1 MTSVCDWCPRG
12 ISKEEKIHRGRP
24 PPGETSRLL
33 GNPLRQRRWRNLD
46 SNYVENPCWFANSQG
61 RERPEQVVRSGNFIC
76 WNLLW
81 PGLGVHF
88 AFFLP
93 FFFFF
98 GGRTTRE
105 RAPSLHFPI
114 RRGELP
120 GWARSAPQSGRRC
133 EQRPGLPVQRQSWA
147 PGCDGTE
154 QQRGCQQARRAARW
168 ASQTLPVHAP
178 QEKTAVECWTLGR
191 QALGEDLT

>member
-61 RERPEQVVRSGNFIC
+61 RERPELVVRSGNFIC

-88 AFFLP
+88 AFLP
-93 FFFFF
+93 FFFFLV
-98 GGRTTRE
+98 GEPPGREPPRCTSQSE
-105 RAPSLHFPI
+105 EENFLVGLAPHPSLAGDASRDPVSLCRDKAGHLGVMELNS
-114 RRGELP
+114 REGVSRHAGQRGEP
-120 GWARSAPQSGRRC
+120 ARHCQC
-133 EQRPGLPVQRQSWA
+133 THHKKRQQWNA
-147 PGCDGTE
+147 GP
-154 QQRGCQQARRAARW
+154 
-168 ASQTLPVHAP
+168 
-178 QEKTAVECWTLGR
+178 
-191 QALGEDLT
+191 